1 MSMDGH
7 AINKITMKY
16 HFPIPRLKDMFDMM
30 SRATF
35 FLKIN
40 LKSGYHQ
47 IRIRSGDEWKTAFKT
62 KDGLCKWLVMPFGL
76 LNAPSTSMRVM
87 TQVLRPSMGKFV
99 VVYFNDILIYSKS
112 KKQHLDHL

>member
-1 MSMDGH
+1 MDSRT
-7 AINKITMKY
+7 INKITMKY
-16 HFPIPRLKDMFDMM
+16 RFPIPRLKDMFDMM

-87 TQVLRPSMGKFV
+87 TQVLRPFMGKFV